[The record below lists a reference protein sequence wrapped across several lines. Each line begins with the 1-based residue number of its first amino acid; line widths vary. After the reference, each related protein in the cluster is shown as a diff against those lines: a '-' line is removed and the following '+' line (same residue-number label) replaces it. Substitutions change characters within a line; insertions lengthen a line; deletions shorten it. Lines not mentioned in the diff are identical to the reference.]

1 MFTGQLIGLTGQ
13 CPCAAHQ
20 QLLSRGSVRELRF
33 TLLRQHFS
41 NSLVSR
47 QLLLKIENLR
57 RSFIY
62 MGNVYQYLEIGL
74 KSEIETIFKT

>member
-1 MFTGQLIGLTGQ
+1 MAQQDSVLVSLAATLDRGPVKELSLT
-13 CPCAAHQ
+13 
-20 QLLSRGSVRELRF
+20 
-33 TLLRQHFS
+33 LRQQFS

-47 QLLLKIENLR
+47 QLLLKIENLQ